1 MLFSFKCRSSVDSV
15 ISVIVKT
22 VFVFAMEKYV
32 GQKYSPKS
40 NYFFASL
47 SNDRELSLDDKAED
61 YVDRNTGG
69 QVNSLHEV
77 TQLG

>member
-1 MLFSFKCRSSVDSV
+1 MY
-15 ISVIVKT
+15 
-22 VFVFAMEKYV
+22 EN
-32 GQKYSPKS
+32 YSPKS
-40 NYFFASL
+40 NFFFASF

>member
-1 MLFSFKCRSSVDSV
+1 MSDL
-15 ISVIVKT
+15 T
-22 VFVFAMEKYV
+22 
-32 GQKYSPKS
+32 
-40 NYFFASL
+40 NYFFASF

-61 YVDRNTGG
+61 YVDRNTEG